1 MINLD
6 TIYFLGAKSFKSG
19 NKDLYM
25 ISFYGHKDDFAGKDY
40 EYEGAT
46 CFLDSKLEYE
56 LVKDLQPFDSFKGL
70 LVRNGR
76 ALTCRVLEVGDDT

>member
-19 NKDLYM
+19 NKDMYM
-25 ISFYGHKDDFAGKDY
+25 LSFYAHKDDFAGKDY

-46 CFLDSKLEYE
+46 CFLDTKEEYE
-56 LVKDLQPFDSFKGL
+56 LVKNLEPFDSFKGTL
-70 LVRNGR
+70 FRNNR
-76 ALTCRVLEVGDDT
+76 SLACRVVEVGDE